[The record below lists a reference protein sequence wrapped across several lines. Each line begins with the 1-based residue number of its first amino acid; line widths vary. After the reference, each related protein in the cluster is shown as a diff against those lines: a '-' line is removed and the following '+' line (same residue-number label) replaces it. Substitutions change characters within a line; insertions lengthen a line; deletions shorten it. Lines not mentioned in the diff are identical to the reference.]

1 MIIDSHC
8 HLNHLKNELILDEVV
23 SSAKD
28 NNVNV
33 ILNISTKKS
42 EFEEIIEISQI
53 YEQVYFSLGIHPHE
67 AHEMC
72 NEIAEFIY
80 NNKKNKKLI
89 GIGETGLDFFYNH
102 SQKHIQ
108 IASFEH
114 QIEIAQDLS
123 IPIIIHMRD
132 AENETLEAIRRKSK
146 EKNFTGVIH
155 CFTGSKKF
163 ADEIIE
169 LGFYISAS
177 GIITFKKSEEL
188 RNIFSNVPDDN
199 LLVETDSPYLS
210 PEPKRGKIN
219 QPSNII
225 HTVSKLAEI
234 RNSSIKHI
242 ANITN
247 NNFRKLFNRI
257 ELS

>member
-8 HLNHLKNELILDEVV
+8 HLNHLKDELILDEVV
-23 SSAKD
+23 SSAKV

-42 EFEEIIEISQI
+42 EFDEIIEISQI
-53 YEQVYFSLGIHPHE
+53 YEHVYFSLGIHPHE

-72 NEIAEFIY
+72 NEIAESIY
-80 NNKKNKKLI
+80 NNKKNKKFI

-123 IPIIIHMRD
+123 IPIIVHMRD
-132 AENETLEAIRRKSK
+132 AENETLEVIRRKSK
-146 EKNFTGVIH
+146 EKSLTGVIH

-169 LGFYISAS
+169 LGFCISAS

-210 PEPKRGKIN
+210 PEPKRGKTN
-219 QPSNII
+219 QPANII

-234 RNSSIKHI
+234 RNSSIEHI

-247 NNFRKLFNRI
+247 YNFRKLFNRI
-257 ELS
+257 ELN